1 MDAASAL
8 ADLTELSAQIEAA
21 AIVDGEGALLAEK
34 GAGADRLAR
43 AGVELMRT
51 AEERF
56 GRGDRRLTQLE
67 VALREGSLFV
77 VRGDGRSIV
86 ARTPARPASALVL
99 HDLATCLDAIA
110 ATPRRSKKATV
121 DA

>member
-8 ADLTELSAQIEAA
+8 ADLTEISAQIEAA
-21 AIVDGEGALLAEK
+21 AIVDGEGALVAGT
-34 GAGADRLAR
+34 GAGADRLVR
-43 AGVELMRT
+43 AGIELMRT

-56 GRGDRRLTQLE
+56 GRGDRRLAQLE
-67 VALREGSLFV
+67 VALREGSVFV

-86 ARTPARPASALVL
+86 ARTTARPASALVL
-99 HDLATCLDAIA
+99 HDLATCLGAIVVKS
-110 ATPRRSKKATV
+110 RRRKKATV